1 MTNTALKIIIVGE
14 SGVGKTCLLLRY
26 VDNKFIFDHI
36 STVGSDYRV
45 KHTEINGEPI
55 DLHIWDT
62 AGQERFRSI
71 TKTYFNS
78 AHGAIVVFD
87 VSNRISFDNVSYWV
101 NAVKEKDNSIQF
113 ILVGN
118 KIDLKREI
126 TNEEAKEFADSLDI
140 QYFETSAKDGTN
152 ITEAF
157 QYLAEKAYKSIKPT
171 KNQIIKP
178 SVNVSETEKKKCDC

>member
-26 VDNKFIFDHI
+26 VDNKFILDHI

-55 DLHIWDT
+55 NLHIWDT

-87 VSNRISFDNVSYWV
+87 VSNRTSFDNVSYWV

-178 SVNVSETEKKKCDC
+178 SVNVSETEKRKCDC